1 MSIRKAAD
9 KVRPRLVVVS
19 MDGLSVR
26 EMAAASQLPGFR
38 KLLDR
43 GTCFGTLRGIYPTL
57 TYVAHATLMTGRFPE
72 DHGIPHNHPLQPGI
86 PSVQQRWYWY
96 AADLRAP
103 TLFDLAHEQGL
114 STAAVLWPLS
124 AGSRITWN
132 FPEISALPG
141 ENQTL
146 KVLHTGS
153 PGFLLNLERKFSKFR
168 KGRQQP
174 YLDDYVSRCAAY
186 TIHSRKPH
194 LLMTHLISLDEAK
207 HQSGSESPETR
218 EALRVM
224 DTGLG
229 RILEAIEESGA
240 QDTTTIVVVGDHGH
254 IDIDRRVRLNKLLE
268 TAGLCG
274 RAGKKFQWRAWFQCA
289 GGSAFLHIR
298 KGDPAAAAEARAV
311 LDAARQDPEIGIKDI
326 HEGRDLAALRC
337 GSGASV
343 AVDAQSGVQF
353 VEDIDGKLTE
363 HAPFP
368 GAYGADHGYHPD
380 MPEYRSLFL
389 AAGPGITPGSTPL
402 EASLEDVACTCA
414 RSLGLDFPPVNE
426 VNIPVLKHGRKAKH
440 A

>member
-1 MSIRKAAD
+1 
-9 KVRPRLVVVS
+9 
-19 MDGLSVR
+19 MDGLSER
-26 EMAAASQLPGFR
+26 EMVAASQLPGFR
-38 KLLDR
+38 KLLER

-72 DHGIPHNHPLQPGI
+72 DHGILHNHPLQPGI
-86 PSVQQRWYWY
+86 PSLQQRWYWY
-96 AADLRAP
+96 ASDVRAP
-103 TLFDLAHEQGL
+103 TLFDLAREQGL

-124 AGSRITWN
+124 AGGRITWN

-153 PGFLLNLERKFSKFR
+153 PGFLLSLERKFRKFR

-186 TIHSRKPH
+186 TIRSRKPH
-194 LLMTHLISLDEAK
+194 LLMTHFISLDEAK
-207 HQSGSESPETR
+207 HQSGSESSETR
-218 EALRVM
+218 EALLVM

-254 IDIDRRVRLNKLLE
+254 IDIVRRVRLNKLLE

-274 RAGKKFQWRAWFQCA
+274 RVDEEFQWRAWFQCA

-298 KGDPAAAAEARAV
+298 KGDQAATSKAREV
-311 LDAARQDPEIGIKDI
+311 LDAARLDPEIGIKNI

-337 GSGASV
+337 GTAASF
-343 AVDAQSGVQF
+343 AVDARSGVQF
-353 VEDIDGKLTE
+353 VEDIDGQLIE
-363 HAPFP
+363 PAPAL
-368 GAYGADHGYHPD
+368 GAFGADHGYHPD

-389 AAGPGITPGSTPL
+389 AAGPGIAQGSTP
-402 EASLEDVACTCA
+402 EETSLEDVACTCA
-414 RSLGLDFPPVNE
+414 RALGLLFPPGNGIR
-426 VNIPVLKHGRKAKH
+426 IPVSKHVRKA
-440 A
+440 AYA